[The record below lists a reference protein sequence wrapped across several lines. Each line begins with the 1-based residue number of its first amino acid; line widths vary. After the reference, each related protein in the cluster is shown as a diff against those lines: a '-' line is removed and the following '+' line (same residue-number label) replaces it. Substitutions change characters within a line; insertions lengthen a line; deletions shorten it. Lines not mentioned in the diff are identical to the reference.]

1 LPKPAPRAI
10 LLAGST
16 SANSSVAL
24 TQSTS
29 AETREPRLRSSAAV
43 SWLPVALIGA
53 GALLGLALWAKWG
66 FAIAFDA
73 IRTYCF

>member
-1 LPKPAPRAI
+1 VRA
-10 LLAGST
+10 
-16 SANSSVAL
+16 VR
-24 TQSTS
+24 STS
-29 AETREPRLRSSAAV
+29 AETREPWLKSSAAFG
-43 SWLPVALIGA
+43 WLPAALIGA

>member
-1 LPKPAPRAI
+1 LS
-10 LLAGST
+10 AGSAFESSYV
-16 SANSSVAL
+16 SAAP
-24 TQSTS
+24 STS
-29 AETREPRLRSSAAV
+29 AETRDPRPGRPTFG
-43 SWLPVALIGA
+43 WLPLALIGA